1 MRSSRVGRLRLGLII
16 VACLP
21 PVAMA
26 GCSSKESR
34 TVGHKESL
42 LTVAENGGLVTLA
55 ADEVLA
61 LKLDAR
67 TASGYS
73 WEVEQIDES
82 IVKVAEHGHE
92 GSGDLGSTDTQVVR
106 FVGVA
111 AGQTTVRLGY
121 RRPWETDQAAIATY
135 AFQVVVAGAYT
146 GVLPL
151 SSPPDPLLAAGEPLL
166 GALPGH
172 YNICESIGCTPIKD
186 QGQCGGCW
194 AFATAGLFEQ
204 RILAVDANTRDL
216 AEQYLVSC
224 NSNGW
229 SCAKGGNA
237 AFDYYVSKYISGETA
252 AGAVY
257 EADFPYTAQ
266 DVACTGQPHTHHEK
280 IVSWKR
286 LVSGTSLPT
295 VAAVKQAINDYGGV
309 WAAVCADSTFDRYKS
324 GIVSSTTC
332 TSTNHAVVLT
342 GWDDNGGDGTT
353 GGYWYMRN
361 SWGSRWGESG
371 NMRIGWGVNNIGQMG
386 AYIQYGT
393 SPSGGSGGVGTG
405 GAATGGKATGG
416 TATGGKATGGA
427 ATGGKATGGALG
439 NTGGTTTT
447 GGTSANTGGT
457 ATGGTATGGAATG
470 GSDTGGT
477 AGAGGATPGQDCLA
491 NWRNTPAGATCTGQ
505 TQGDRLTCIQ
515 YLDCYYTNN
524 CGPRSCG
531 GNDGTCGVNTIG
543 GGTAGQPIADQVY
556 TDLCLSDGTGG
567 AANSGGA
574 PGTGGSRTGGVP
586 ATTGGLS
593 STGGTP
599 TGGVRTGGVPATT
612 GGLSNTGGTATG
624 GRATGGVPT
633 SSGGTPAMTGGF
645 ATMTGGFPAATGGVT
660 GAGGTLVGG
669 TSTMTGGTTAT
680 GGSGGTPP
688 NPEQNC
694 NCRAAT
700 NDSSG
705 RTSGRLAL
713 IGLGVLG
720 LWSRR
725 RR

>member
-1 MRSSRVGRLRLGLII
+1 
-16 VACLP
+16 
-21 PVAMA
+21 
-26 GCSSKESR
+26 
-34 TVGHKESL
+34 
-42 LTVAENGGLVTLA
+42 LTVSDDGKLVTLA
-55 ADEVLA
+55 PDEVLA

-67 TASGYS
+67 TATGYS
-73 WEVEQIDES
+73 WVVEQIDES
-82 IVKVAEHGHE
+82 IIKVAEDGHE
-92 GSGDLGSTDTQVVR
+92 GSGDLGATDTQIVR

-111 AGQTTVRLGY
+111 AGQTTVKLGY
-121 RRPWETDQAAIATY
+121 RRPWETDQAPIATY
-135 AFQVVVAGAYT
+135 AFDVVVLGAYA

-151 SSPPDPLLAAGEPLL
+151 SPSPEPMLAASEPLL

-172 YNICESIGCTPIKD
+172 YNVCESIGCTPIKD

-204 RILAVDANTRDL
+204 RLFAVDGNTRDL

-237 AFDYYVSKYISGETA
+237 AFDYYISKYITGETA

-280 IVSWKR
+280 VVSWKR
-286 LVSGTSLPT
+286 IASGSTLPT

-309 WAAVCADSTFDRYKS
+309 WVAVCADSTFDRYRS
-324 GIVSSTTC
+324 GIITATTC

-342 GWDDNGGDGTT
+342 GWDDNGGDGVT

-361 SWGSRWGESG
+361 SWGSRWGETG
-371 NMRIGWGVNNIGQMG
+371 NMRIGWGVNNIGQQA

-393 SPSGGSGGVGTG
+393 SPSGGSGGAGTG

-416 TATGGKATGGA
+416 TATGGKATGGT
-427 ATGGKATGGALG
+427 ATGGKATGGTLTNTGGKATG
-439 NTGGTTTT
+439 GTPTNTGGKATGGTPPNTGGTPPSTGGTPPNT
-447 GGTSANTGGT
+447 GGTSTGGT
-457 ATGGTATGGAATG
+457 
-470 GSDTGGT
+470 SDG
-477 AGAGGATPGQDCLA
+477 GAGGAPPGQDCLE
-491 NWRNTPAGATCTGQ
+491 NWRNTTSGATCTGQ

-567 AANSGGA
+567 AS
-574 PGTGGSRTGGVP
+574 GTGGKAAGGTSSSGGKAPSTGGV
-586 ATTGGLS
+586 ATTGGRAS
-593 STGGTP
+593 
-599 TGGVRTGGVPATT
+599 
-612 GGLSNTGGTATG
+612 G
-624 GRATGGVPT
+624 GRATGGIP
-633 SSGGTPAMTGGF
+633 STGGVL
-645 ATMTGGFPAATGGVT
+645 AVTGGSPATGGFPVVMGGFPTSTGGANSG
-660 GAGGTLVGG
+660 GAL
-669 TSTMTGGTTAT
+669 TGGTPST
-680 GGSGGTPP
+680 GGSGGTT
-688 NPEQNC
+688 PEQNC
-694 NCRAAT
+694 NCRVPAGDA
-700 NDSSG
+700 SG
-705 RTSGRLAL
+705 HGSGRLAL
-713 IGLGVLG
+713 LG
-720 LWSRR
+720 LALLGLLSRR